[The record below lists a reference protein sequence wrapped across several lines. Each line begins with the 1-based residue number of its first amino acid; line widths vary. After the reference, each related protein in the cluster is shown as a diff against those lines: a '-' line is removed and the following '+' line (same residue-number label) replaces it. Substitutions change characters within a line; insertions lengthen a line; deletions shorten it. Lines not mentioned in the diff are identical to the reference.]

1 MGHPYSI
8 AFIFI
13 FFFQS
18 CTHYEGVFSSVPPSL
33 FQMETIKSPL
43 PAEKDSVSQLQMAS
57 FKTIICSL
65 FRESSRQT
73 NIINIKPQSYLLCA
87 FL

>member
-1 MGHPYSI
+1 MGHPYSVT
-8 AFIFI
+8 FI
-13 FFFQS
+13 FFFSFS

-33 FQMETIKSPL
+33 CQIETIKSPL
-43 PAEKDSVSQLQMAS
+43 PAEEDSVSQMQMAS
-57 FKTIICSL
+57 FKKIIYSV
-65 FRESSRQT
+65 FHKSSRQT